1 MLRYH
6 LGLLS
11 LEINSDAG
19 LPAFLPSA
27 GVDSNGNYA
36 FANPTSIRLE
46 FGDINV
52 EVDWVW
58 VLLMLSRRLTYKP
71 RLLRLEVDSFYL
83 YFLFDVI
90 AALTANCCKGIS
102 LLRPQAHRILILRP
116 HPE

>member
-27 GVDSNGNYA
+27 GVASNGIYDFCKPNC
-36 FANPTSIRLE
+36 SIRLE

-58 VLLMLSRRLTYKP
+58 VLLMLSRRLIYKP
-71 RLLRLEVDSFYL
+71 HLLRLEVDLFYL

-90 AALTANCCKGIS
+90 AALTANCCQGIS
-102 LLRPQAHRILILRP
+102 LLRPIHQ
-116 HPE
+116 